1 MNRNSSKSRSRQPGS
16 RASAR
21 SAVRRARHEAYR
33 GLILEAAARVFG
45 EQGYADARMAEI
57 ALAAGVATGTV
68 YAIFPSK
75 RNLYRAVH
83 RENLGELARRYEE
96 IPDGATAGE
105 TVLARSRV
113 ATLFL
118 ASRPDYLRV
127 YLREAER
134 WGFDPDQLPADASAF
149 VDLAL
154 YERGVAA
161 GEFVD
166 ADPALLQSLLM
177 ANSQVHL
184 AHWLRGGRREEP
196 EALADRIQAS
206 ARRFLFAS
214 P

>member
-1 MNRNSSKSRSRQPGS
+1 MNRNSSQSS
-16 RASAR
+16 RASAQ

-33 GLILEAAARVFG
+33 GLILEAAEKVFG
-45 EQGYADARMAEI
+45 ELGYADAKMAEI
-57 ALAAGVATGTV
+57 ALRAGVATGTV

-96 IPDGATAGE
+96 IPEAASPGE

-113 ATLFL
+113 AALFL
-118 ASRPDYLRV
+118 TARPDYLRV

-149 VDLAL
+149 VDRAL
-154 YERGVAA
+154 YERGIAS
-161 GEFVD
+161 GEFIE

-184 AHWLRGGRREEP
+184 AHWLRGGQRETP
-196 EALADRIQAS
+196 EALADRILAS
-206 ARRFLFAS
+206 ARRALFAR